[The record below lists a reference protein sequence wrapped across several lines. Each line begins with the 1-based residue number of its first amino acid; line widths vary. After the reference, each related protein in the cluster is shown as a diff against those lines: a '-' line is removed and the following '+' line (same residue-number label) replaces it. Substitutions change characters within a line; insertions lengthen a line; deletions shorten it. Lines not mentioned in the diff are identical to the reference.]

1 MHVVLILANTVSAL
15 LYYRPHLKEKISERE
30 FTALVALTTIQEIF
44 LSYNMFFILSEEKRS
59 NIFSDKGRNI
69 DY

>member
-15 LYYRPHLKEKISERE
+15 LYYRPNLKEKISDRE
-30 FTALVALTTIQEIF
+30 FTALVALTAIQEIF

-59 NIFSDKGRNI
+59 DIFSDKGRNI